1 MRGYAAKN
9 SCEPRIS
16 TPPIVGRMRKNMGLK
31 SIVIRPQELLS
42 LTGIRGIAALMVILL
57 HANLTAVKMAGGS
70 VPDVIFRGGL
80 FVDVFFVLSGFILS
94 HIYLTGREGREPFGW
109 SKFFLARLAR
119 IYPLH
124 IVTAFL
130 SALGL
135 VAVAMTKS
143 DVLPV
148 EVNPLQALREF
159 TLTQAMPVLGS
170 DVIWNSPSWS
180 ISVEFWT
187 YFAIFPVLLWLTP
200 RTSVKTAVLLTAT
213 TLIIF
218 VCFFPLLGAA
228 ARGWPAFCRAA
239 SEFAAGWAAWRVWNG
254 GHKAN
259 GSRVDG
265 AFVVLLA
272 LTQIGPHIYDPL
284 QFASILLVPYIL
296 VGLVSGQSVTRR
308 ISEHPM
314 TVFLGTISFSMYL
327 WHPLVLKGLQVVA
340 TKITLL
346 IGNVP
351 LFIAATLA
359 ITIPLSWASYNYFER
374 PIGNFIR
381 SAARHPRASY

>member
-1 MRGYAAKN
+1 M
-9 SCEPRIS
+9 
-16 TPPIVGRMRKNMGLK
+16 T
-31 SIVIRPQELLS
+31 RPVELHS

-94 HIYLTGREGREPFGW
+94 HIYLTGREGREPFDW
-109 SKFFLARLAR
+109 SKFFLARFAR

-135 VAVAMTKS
+135 VAVAMLKR
-143 DVLPV
+143 DLMPV
-148 EVNPLQALREF
+148 EINPLQALREL
-159 TLTQAMPVLGS
+159 TLTQAMPILGS
-170 DVIWNSPSWS
+170 DEIWNSPSWS

-187 YFAIFPVLLWLTP
+187 YFAIFPILLWLTP
-200 RTSVKTAVLLTAT
+200 RTSVRTAVLLTAT

-218 VCFFPLLGAA
+218 VCFFPFLGAA

-254 GHKAN
+254 GHATM
-259 GSRVDG
+259 GWRVDV

-296 VGLVSGQSVTRR
+296 VGLVSSRSVTRR
-308 ISEHPM
+308 LSEHPTTM
-314 TVFLGTISFSMYL
+314 FLGAISFSMYL

-340 TKITLL
+340 AKVPVM
-346 IGNVP
+346 IGNVS
-351 LFIAATLA
+351 LFILATLA
-359 ITIPLSWASYNYFER
+359 ITIPISWLSYVCFEQ
-374 PIGNFIR
+374 PIGKMIR
-381 SAARHPRASY
+381 PADRR